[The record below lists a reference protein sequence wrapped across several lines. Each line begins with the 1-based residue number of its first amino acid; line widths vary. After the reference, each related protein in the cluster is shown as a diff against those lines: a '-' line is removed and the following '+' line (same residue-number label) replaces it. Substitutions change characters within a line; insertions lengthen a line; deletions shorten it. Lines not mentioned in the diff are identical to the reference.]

1 MDGVKGVYNE
11 EFGDN
16 VDLDEFYDIYDNNDE
31 ILQKILLFGCT
42 LIRPFG
48 KEGSLKSL
56 SMKCQRMPNI

>member
-31 ILQKILLFGCT
+31 ILQKILLFG
-42 LIRPFG
+42 
-48 KEGSLKSL
+48 
-56 SMKCQRMPNI
+56 